1 MSVWYV
7 LTHPLYLLLD
17 FLRFLS
23 EHPSIVLLALLVL
36 SRMEAMRW
44 RRVATTDALTGV
56 GNRRRADQRLAQA
69 RGHMVAVLLDI
80 DHFKRYNDTHGH
92 LAGDEL
98 LRKIGAILRRHVRRG
113 DLVARWGGEEFLLIF
128 SGMALPAA
136 EATVERLRGAIREST
151 GVTVSAGIAVRERE
165 TALAAVDHA
174 DKALYRAKEDR
185 NRQIVWKG
193 EAA

>member
-1 MSVWYV
+1 MSVWYI

-44 RRVATTDALTGV
+44 RRLATTDALTGV
-56 GNRRRADQRLAQA
+56 GNRRRADQWLAQA
-69 RGHMVAVLLDI
+69 RGQAVAVLLDV

-98 LRKIGAILRRHVRRG
+98 LRTVGAILRRHVRRG
-113 DLVARWGGEEFLLIF
+113 DLVARWGGEEFLLVF
-128 SGMALPAA
+128 PGMALSTAQAA
-136 EATVERLRGAIREST
+136 VERLRDAIAETT
-151 GVTVSAGIAVRERE
+151 GVTVSAGIAVREQE

-174 DKALYRAKEDR
+174 DKALYRAKEVR